1 MIVMSVFEGSRYE
14 KVFVYTRRFRDFVRN
29 TLTFREIDREIPDG
43 SILHTVTE
51 TDRIDNISYQYYGT
65 PDYWWYITDKNPGV
79 DPLDLPVGKQ
89 LLIPPLPQEQ

>member
-1 MIVMSVFEGSRYE
+1 MMSVFEGSRYE
-14 KVFVYTRRFRDFVRN
+14 KAFVYARRFRGFARN
-29 TLTFREIDREIPDG
+29 TLTFREIDRALPAG

-65 PDYWWYITDKNPGV
+65 PDHWWRILDRNPGV

-89 LLIPPLPQEQ
+89 LWIPPLARE

>member
-1 MIVMSVFEGSRYE
+1 MSVFEGSRYE
-14 KVFVYTRRFRDFVRN
+14 KVFVYPRRFRDFVRN
-29 TLTFREIDREIPDG
+29 TLTFREIDRTVPAG

-65 PDYWWYITDKNPGV
+65 PDYWWYIVDKNPGV

-89 LLIPPLPQEQ
+89 LWIPPLPQEQ

>member
-1 MIVMSVFEGSRYE
+1 MSVFEGSRYE

-29 TLTFREIDREIPDG
+29 TLTFREIDRAVPSG

-65 PDYWWYITDKNPGV
+65 PDYWWYILDKNSGV

-89 LLIPPLPQEQ
+89 LWIPSISQGQ